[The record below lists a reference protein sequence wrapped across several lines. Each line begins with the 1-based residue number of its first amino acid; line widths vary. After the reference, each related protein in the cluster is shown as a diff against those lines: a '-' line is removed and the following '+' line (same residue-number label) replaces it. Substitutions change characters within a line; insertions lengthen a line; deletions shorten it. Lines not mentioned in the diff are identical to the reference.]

1 MRITCPKCQFQ
12 GLIDAAPLA
21 FETRVACV
29 RCGETFEALLIEGE
43 IITSLPARDEE
54 NLTVQVNASDEA
66 SQVAHSNAD
75 FEDVLALPQPL
86 DIEYQFNEQTAVLED
101 VFPVIPVDVELE
113 AQENLSPTPVQALA
127 VISDEAAPQSSDE
140 SQFPAAE
147 ESDDEHNS
155 KFDQPV
161 AEPAATYDK
170 QGVGMRLM
178 SISPLWLL
186 VCGVTF
192 VSVIILSNQFARS
205 ADQGPQVAMNYT
217 APSNRA
223 TNQALP
229 EPPAPNVS
237 QIAAP
242 AQKELKGD
250 AKVIEGKAGVEVRDE
265 PKPAPSVVPVA
276 ETKKEE
282 VAPVVPVPQSRG
294 ESAGGFTIQ
303 VGSYNVIEQAN
314 ERVARLQ
321 SAGFDARVAVVELP
335 KRGTWYR
342 VQAGRF
348 SSREEASRYGN
359 ELRAKGGVD
368 NFIIAEVESG
378 K

>member
-43 IITSLPARDEE
+43 ILTSLPLNEVEQPMA
-54 NLTVQVNASDEA
+54 QVNAPDSAAQDMNPSSD
-66 SQVAHSNAD
+66 V
-75 FEDVLALPQPL
+75 EDVLALPHAPTV
-86 DIEYQFNEQTAVLED
+86 EYQFNEQTPVLED
-101 VFPVIPVDVELE
+101 VLHVIPVDVELE
-113 AQENLSPTPVQALA
+113 AQEHEFTNPVEALA
-127 VISDEAAPQSSDE
+127 VVRDESVPQSLNE
-140 SQFPAAE
+140 SPLPAAE
-147 ESDDEHNS
+147 FGDEHS
-155 KFDQPV
+155 LKFDQPL
-161 AEPAATYDK
+161 AESAAEYDK
-170 QGVGMRLM
+170 QSVGMRLM

-205 ADQGPQVAMNYT
+205 ASQGPHVAMNYA
-217 APSNRA
+217 APGNRA

-229 EPPAPNVS
+229 QPPAPNVS

-242 AQKELKGD
+242 ASSELKDD
-250 AKVIEGKAGVEVRDE
+250 AKAIEGKAGVEVRDE
-265 PKPAPSVVPVA
+265 PKPAPSVAPVA
-276 ETKKEE
+276 ETKKAE
-282 VAPVVPVPQSRG
+282 VVPVPVPQSRG
-294 ESAGGFTIQ
+294 ESGGGFTVQ

-359 ELRAKGGVD
+359 ELRAKGGAD
-368 NFIIAEVESG
+368 NFIIAEVAGG